1 MAGIREY
8 IDWRGDIRWD
18 VSPFNE
24 VDYYVISKIGSP
36 DLSKALPEDATS
48 VSVKECVHT
57 YFEKLR
63 GSTNLGVLASKDI
76 MKVFR
81 ILPLKER
88 YSDLGLSGFQ
98 SVFSESAVEQFSALT
113 VLLPDGTCFISFRG
127 TDDTLVA
134 WKEDLK
140 MGVHDVVPAQEDARA
155 YLEWAASVYDGPL
168 LVGGHSKGGNLAV
181 YAAATVSP
189 EIQGRIRSVYSFDGP
204 GFRSDFF
211 ATEGYLRIEGRIH
224 EIVPE
229 TAIVGTLLLKGKP
242 YEVVKCRYSGI
253 PSHDGYKWETTPLGF
268 LHVPSLTDTS
278 IALDEAMDKL
288 FFEMSPDEISSFI
301 EELFSVLSD
310 SGAKTITDLADRTLL
325 GNLLLTRKLI
335 KGRQIRELG
344 SRIIE
349 NTVRC
354 RIRK

>member
-1 MAGIREY
+1 MAGIRDY

-24 VDYYVISKIGSP
+24 VDYYIISKIGSP
-36 DLSKALPEDATS
+36 DLSKAVPEDAS
-48 VSVKECVHT
+48 FVSVGDCVHT
-57 YFEKLR
+57 YFDILR
-63 GSTNLGVLASKDI
+63 SSATLGALASKDI

-81 ILPLKER
+81 LLPQIER
-88 YSDLGLSGFQ
+88 YKDLILSGFQ
-98 SVFSESAVEQFSALT
+98 SVFSESAEEQFSALT
-113 VLLPDGTCFISFRG
+113 ILLPDGTCFISFRG

-155 YLEWAASVYDGPL
+155 YREWAGSVYDGPL
-168 LVGGHSKGGNLAV
+168 IVGGHSKGGNLAV
-181 YAAATVSP
+181 YAASTVSP
-189 EIQGRIRSVYSFDGP
+189 EIQDKIRSVYSFDGP

-211 ATEGYLRIEGRIH
+211 ASAGYLRIEDRIH

-253 PSHDGYKWETTPLGF
+253 PSHDGYKWDTTPSGF
-268 LHVPSLTDTS
+268 IHVPSLTDTS

-288 FFEMSPDEISSFI
+288 FFEMSPEEISSFI
-301 EELFSVLSD
+301 EQLFSVLSEN
-310 SGAKTITDLADRTLL
+310 GAKTITDLADRTLMD
-325 GNLLLTRKLI
+325 NLLLTRRLI
-335 KGRQIRELG
+335 KGKQIRELG
-344 SRIIE
+344 VRIIE
-349 NTVRC
+349 NTLRCLVR
-354 RIRK
+354 K